1 MPFSTGEP
9 RLMLDSSGVLS
20 AAVGVHIVRRAA
32 ATDVEGEEEIGSDS
46 IVEVRPGAA
55 CIGRAM
61 HAAVSPDPDT
71 RRRAARDVSGRTK
84 DDGVM
89 VEMNLVGADVG
100 ERSAAVTRQIE
111 FLKADINATG
121 VLRVHADG
129 LIVTTLAAIARTIS
143 PSHTRPCAAA
153 I

>member
-1 MPFSTGEP
+1 
-9 RLMLDSSGVLS
+9 
-20 AAVGVHIVRRAA
+20 
-32 ATDVEGEEEIGSDS
+32 
-46 IVEVRPGAA
+46 
-55 CIGRAM
+55 M

-100 ERSAAVTRQIE
+100 ERSAAVTRHVE

-129 LIVTTLAAIARTIS
+129 LIVAALAAIARTVS
-143 PSHTRPCAAA
+143 PCHTRPCAAA
-153 I
+153 IRRLEKSEEWKRRGTRRHSLRSRILH